1 MMRLLRAQHD
11 DAVDLEE
18 DLARLAAAV
27 RADLH
32 RQLLDLLKDPRRRA
46 SLVERVLTDVEHALM
61 QQLRD
66 ELVSQLTDNVLSR
79 GTPASP
85 ETVDDTSTEPVR
97 PSS

>member
-1 MMRLLRAQHD
+1 MMRLLRAQQD
-11 DAVDLEE
+11 DAIDLEG
-18 DLARLAAAV
+18 DLGRLAAAV

-66 ELVSQLTDNVLSR
+66 ELVSQLTHSVLAR
-79 GTPASP
+79 DTPTPP
-85 ETVDDTSTEPVR
+85 ETVEDTSTEPV
-97 PSS
+97 PPQG